1 MKLAANLASVCR
13 LKEQDKKDKSGNSSV
28 QRLFPTTCGEARTT
42 EKRLRIC
49 LFTLQPPLKR
59 SSIQKTDHSYR
70 KFNLF
75 RDAKHSSPGRG
86 WDILQPEQVTENWT
100 PCSEVEKGAVQQQLE
115 LLLASPLF
123 HSSKRYPSF
132 LRFAVARVLAGQTDQ
147 LKERILGIEIFER
160 PADYDT
166 NTDPIVRVTAA
177 EIRKRIEQYYQDP
190 KHSHEIRLFLP
201 AGSYAPQFYW
211 PGHPSGLP
219 AGSLESPNDGS
230 GAIKAQPAS
239 TLSIAPQTKRIFT
252 AGRTLTFAL
261 AVLVVVIASTT
272 LWRASRPP
280 VLRQFWDP
288 FVNSPNPVFIC
299 VADQS
304 QYSTIR
310 LRDAADPLHEI
321 TLPDSMVTLIIDDVS
336 PLVNIAALLR
346 TYGKTSRVLGES
358 NTTLTDL
365 RRGPSIFIGA
375 FDNTWT
381 LRLTSPLHFHFAN
394 DAAMKKLWIE
404 DRSNP
409 GKHNWMMDRS
419 QQQTGTYSDYAIVA
433 RFTDPNI
440 EQLVVVGAGIGR
452 GGTVAAGEFLVDE
465 NRMEEML
472 KQVSGDWKRKN
483 IEIVLETQIIGD
495 RSGPPRISAVYIW

>member
-1 MKLAANLASVCR
+1 M
-13 LKEQDKKDKSGNSSV
+13 
-28 QRLFPTTCGEARTT
+28 
-42 EKRLRIC
+42 
-49 LFTLQPPLKR
+49 
-59 SSIQKTDHSYR
+59 
-70 KFNLF
+70 
-75 RDAKHSSPGRG
+75 
-86 WDILQPEQVTENWT
+86 QPEQVTENWT
-100 PCSEVEKGAVQQQLE
+100 PCSEVEKDAVQQQLE

-123 HSSKRYPSF
+123 HSSKRYPKF
-132 LRFAVARVLAGQTDQ
+132 LRLVVARALAGQTDQ

-211 PGHPSGLP
+211 PGHPSSLP
-219 AGSLESPNDGS
+219 ATSLESPSNGS
-230 GAIKAQPAS
+230 DVIKSTS
-239 TLSIAPQTKRIFT
+239 TLSVDPRTKRIFT
-252 AGRTLTFAL
+252 VGRMLAFAL
-261 AVLVVVIASTT
+261 VALALVIASATR
-272 LWRASRPP
+272 WHASRPP
-280 VLRQFWDP
+280 ILRQFWEP
-288 FVNSPNPVFIC
+288 FVNSPNPVLIS

-321 TLPDSMVTLIIDDVS
+321 TLPDTMVTLIIDDVS

-365 RRGPSIFIGA
+365 RRSPSILIGA
-375 FDNTWT
+375 FDNSWT
-381 LRLTSPLHFHFAN
+381 LRLTSPLRFHFAN
-394 DAAMKKLWIE
+394 DPAMNKLWIE
-404 DRSNP
+404 DRSDP
-409 GKHNWMMDRS
+409 GKHNWIMDRS

-452 GGTVAAGEFLVDE
+452 GGTVAAGEFLVDA

-472 KQVSGDWKRKN
+472 KQASGDWKRKN
-483 IEIVLETQIIGD
+483 IEIVLETQVIGD
-495 RSGPPRISAVYIW
+495 RSGPPRISAVYVW